1 MICKTA
7 YFIITIYERKG
18 GAKCPKKTK
27 EGERISK
34 TLKNKKGITLI
45 ALVVTIVVLLIL
57 AGVSVSVVAD
67 KNGII
72 QNSQETKEQTRAA
85 MVEKERDLW
94 KLEGQIY
101 QSDSEKETLE
111 KVLERL
117 EKENT
122 ITKEEK
128 QAILETGEVTIA
140 GKTIIFID
148 GTIVACGNEE
158 NSADGSFLGNTS
170 IKRGDIEQINII
182 TALNGHDAN
191 DEKTWDISERK
202 NGRYLAWYEDK
213 DNNNF
218 WEVTIAGNGR
228 VKLNKSAKLLFK
240 ALGTYAGKIEMNGI
254 ENLDTSEVTD
264 MSYMF
269 TDGSQYTDLDLSS
282 FDTSNVT
289 TMSGMF
295 YGCSKLTNVNL
306 ANFNTKNVV
315 KLSNL
320 FNGCSAIENINLNS
334 FETSNVT
341 NMYGMF
347 GNCENLKKVNLKS
360 FDTSKVT
367 NMEAMFFNCK
377 SLSKIDLSNFNTS
390 SVERL
395 KRMFVNCG
403 LLTELDLSNFK
414 TENLLNVETMFSG
427 CKLLKKIDMR
437 NATFDKVQN
446 YNYMLDT
453 LPSDVT
459 IIVKDDTQK
468 EWLSSKFPERANSI
482 KVQGQT

>member
-1 MICKTA
+1 M
-7 YFIITIYERKG
+7 
-18 GAKCPKKTK
+18 PKKTK
-27 EGERISK
+27 ERERINRK
-34 TLKNKKGITLI
+34 LKNKKGITLI

-158 NSADGSFLGNTS
+158 DSADGSFLGNTS

-254 ENLDTSEVTD
+254 ENLDTSEGTD

-295 YGCSKLTNVNL
+295 LNCSKLTNLNL
-306 ANFNTKNVV
+306 ANFDTKNVV
-315 KLSNL
+315 KLTNL
-320 FNGCSAIENINLNS
+320 FNGCSAIENINLSS
-334 FETSNVT
+334 FDTSNVT
-341 NMYGMF
+341 KMYAMF
-347 GNCENLKKVNLKS
+347 GNCENLKNVNLKN

-367 NMEAMFFNCK
+367 DMEAMFFNCK

-395 KRMFVNCG
+395 KRMFVNCE

>member
-1 MICKTA
+1 M
-7 YFIITIYERKG
+7 
-18 GAKCPKKTK
+18 PKKTK
-27 EGERISK
+27 ERERINRK
-34 TLKNKKGITLI
+34 LKNKKGITLI

-140 GKTIIFID
+140 G
-148 GTIVACGNEE
+148 
-158 NSADGSFLGNTS
+158 
-170 IKRGDIEQINII
+170 
-182 TALNGHDAN
+182 
-191 DEKTWDISERK
+191 
-202 NGRYLAWYEDK
+202 
-213 DNNNF
+213 
-218 WEVTIAGNGR
+218 NGR

-295 YGCSKLTNVNL
+295 LNCSKLTNLNL
-306 ANFNTKNVV
+306 ANFDTKNVV
-315 KLSNL
+315 KLTNL
-320 FNGCSAIENINLNS
+320 FNGCSAIENINLSS
-334 FETSNVT
+334 FDTSNVT
-341 NMYGMF
+341 KMYAMF
-347 GNCENLKKVNLKS
+347 GNCENLKNVNLKN

-367 NMEAMFFNCK
+367 DMEAMFFNCK

-395 KRMFVNCG
+395 KRMFVNCE

>member
-1 MICKTA
+1 MT
-7 YFIITIYERKG
+7 
-18 GAKCPKKTK
+18 
-27 EGERISK
+27 
-34 TLKNKKGITLI
+34 
-45 ALVVTIVVLLIL
+45 
-57 AGVSVSVVAD
+57 D

-295 YGCSKLTNVNL
+295 LNCSKLTNLNL
-306 ANFNTKNVV
+306 ANFDTKNVV
-315 KLSNL
+315 KLTNL
-320 FNGCSAIENINLNS
+320 FNGCSAIENINLSS
-334 FETSNVT
+334 FDTSNVT
-341 NMYGMF
+341 KMYAMF
-347 GNCENLKKVNLKS
+347 GNCENLKNVNVKN
-360 FDTSKVT
+360 FNTSKVT
-367 NMEAMFFNCK
+367 DMEAMFFNCK

-395 KRMFVNCG
+395 KRMFVNCE

-482 KVQGQT
+482 KVQGQN

>member
-1 MICKTA
+1 MI
-7 YFIITIYERKG
+7 
-18 GAKCPKKTK
+18 
-27 EGERISK
+27 
-34 TLKNKKGITLI
+34 
-45 ALVVTIVVLLIL
+45 TIVVLLIL

-158 NSADGSFLGNTS
+158 DSADGSFLGNTS

-295 YGCSKLTNVNL
+295 LNCSKLTNLNL
-306 ANFNTKNVV
+306 ANFDTKNVV
-315 KLSNL
+315 KLTNL
-320 FNGCSAIENINLNS
+320 FNGCSAIENINLSS
-334 FETSNVT
+334 FDTSNVT
-341 NMYGMF
+341 KMYAMF
-347 GNCENLKKVNLKS
+347 GNCENLKNVNLKN

-367 NMEAMFFNCK
+367 DMEAMFFNCK

-395 KRMFVNCG
+395 KRMFVNCE

>member
-1 MICKTA
+1 M
-7 YFIITIYERKG
+7 
-18 GAKCPKKTK
+18 PKKTK
-27 EGERISK
+27 ERERINRK
-34 TLKNKKGITLI
+34 LKNKKGITLI

-122 ITKEEK
+122 ITKEKK

-295 YGCSKLTNVNL
+295 LNCSKLTNLNL
-306 ANFNTKNVV
+306 ANFDTKNVV
-315 KLSNL
+315 KFTNL
-320 FNGCSAIENINLNS
+320 FNGCSSIENINLSS
-334 FETSNVT
+334 FDTSNAT
-341 NMYGMF
+341 KMYAMF
-347 GNCENLKKVNLKS
+347 GNCENLKKVNLKNL
-360 FDTSKVT
+360 DTSKVT
-367 NMEAMFFNCK
+367 DMEAMFFNCK
-377 SLSKIDLSNFNTS
+377 SLSKIDLSSFNTS

-395 KRMFVNCG
+395 KRMFVNCE

>member
-1 MICKTA
+1 M
-7 YFIITIYERKG
+7 
-18 GAKCPKKTK
+18 PKKTK
-27 EGERISK
+27 ERERINRK
-34 TLKNKKGITLI
+34 LKNKKGITLI

-94 KLEGQIY
+94 KLEEQIY

-128 QAILETGEVTIA
+128 QAILETG
-140 GKTIIFID
+140 
-148 GTIVACGNEE
+148 
-158 NSADGSFLGNTS
+158 
-170 IKRGDIEQINII
+170 
-182 TALNGHDAN
+182 
-191 DEKTWDISERK
+191 
-202 NGRYLAWYEDK
+202 
-213 DNNNF
+213 
-218 WEVTIAGNGR
+218 EVTIAGNGR

-295 YGCSKLTNVNL
+295 LNCSKLTNLNL
-306 ANFNTKNVV
+306 ANFDTKNVV
-315 KLSNL
+315 KLTNL
-320 FNGCSAIENINLNS
+320 FNGCSAIENINLSS
-334 FETSNVT
+334 FDTSNVT
-341 NMYGMF
+341 KMYAMF
-347 GNCENLKKVNLKS
+347 GNCENLKNVNLKN

-367 NMEAMFFNCK
+367 DMEAMFFNCK

-395 KRMFVNCG
+395 KRMFVNCE

>member
-1 MICKTA
+1 M
-7 YFIITIYERKG
+7 
-18 GAKCPKKTK
+18 PKKTK
-27 EGERISK
+27 ERERINRK
-34 TLKNKKGITLI
+34 LKNKKGITLI

-94 KLEGQIY
+94 KLEEQIY

-158 NSADGSFLGNTS
+158 DSADGSLLGNTS

-295 YGCSKLTNVNL
+295 YGCSKLTNLNL
-306 ANFNTKNVV
+306 ANFDTKNVV
-315 KLSNL
+315 KLTNL
-320 FNGCSAIENINLNS
+320 FNGCSAIENINLSS
-334 FETSNVT
+334 FDTSNVT
-341 NMYGMF
+341 KMYAMF
-347 GNCENLKKVNLKS
+347 GNCENLKNVNLKN

-367 NMEAMFFNCK
+367 DMEAMFFNCK

-395 KRMFVNCG
+395 KRMFVNCE

-414 TENLLNVETMFSG
+414 TESLLNVETMFSG

>member
-1 MICKTA
+1 M
-7 YFIITIYERKG
+7 
-18 GAKCPKKTK
+18 
-27 EGERISK
+27 
-34 TLKNKKGITLI
+34 NKKSTLRSVANDYLTHPEVKDGITLI

-57 AGVSVSVVAD
+57 AGVSINLILD
-67 KNGII
+67 NNGII
-72 QNSQETKEQTRAA
+72 QKSKDTKEQTRAA
-85 MVEKERDLW
+85 TVSEERDFW
-94 KLEGQIY
+94 KLEEQIY
-101 QSDSEKETLE
+101 QNDSEKRTLE
-111 KVLERL
+111 EVLEKL
-117 EKENT
+117 EKEKA
-122 ITKEEK
+122 ITEKEK
-128 QAILETGEVTIA
+128 QEILETGEVTIA
-140 GKTIIFID
+140 GKNIIFTN

-158 NSADGSFLGNTS
+158 DSVDGGFLGNTS

-182 TALNGHDAN
+182 TSLNGHDAN
-191 DEKTWDISERK
+191 DENTWDISERK

-228 VKLNKSAKLLFK
+228 VKLNKSAKILFK

-295 YGCSKLTNVNL
+295 YKCSKLTNVNL

-320 FNGCSAIENINLNS
+320 FNGCSAIENINLN
-334 FETSNVT
+334 
-341 NMYGMF
+341 
-347 GNCENLKKVNLKS
+347 S

>member
-1 MICKTA
+1 M
-7 YFIITIYERKG
+7 
-18 GAKCPKKTK
+18 PKKTK
-27 EGERISK
+27 ERERINRK
-34 TLKNKKGITLI
+34 LKNKKGITLI

-57 AGVSVSVVAD
+57 AGVSVSVVTD

-295 YGCSKLTNVNL
+295 LNCSKLTNLNL
-306 ANFNTKNVV
+306 ANFDTKNVV
-315 KLSNL
+315 KLTNL
-320 FNGCSAIENINLNS
+320 FNGCSAIENINLSS
-334 FETSNVT
+334 FDTSNVT
-341 NMYGMF
+341 KMYAMF
-347 GNCENLKKVNLKS
+347 GNCENLKNVNVKN
-360 FDTSKVT
+360 FNTSKVT
-367 NMEAMFFNCK
+367 DMEAMFFNCK

-395 KRMFVNCG
+395 KRMFVNCE

-482 KVQGQT
+482 KVQGKN